1 MAFWR
6 HWIFA
11 ALVAASPL
19 VVSAQAAYTN
29 LTRGVRFLDFND
41 YTNTATM
48 WWHSGGTAG
57 SFVLTYNR
65 PLLTGTNHTTLAGA
79 TNVLGAWQFYNT
91 RLGSV
96 ARIAGAMAIPPVDL
110 PPATSPYIATNLAA
124 NLQNTTEAYF
134 VSPIFSDGI
143 GTLYFE
149 AINSLAAFEGQL
161 GVFYATDMYNSAS
174 NAVVGL
180 STAETATVSYN
191 WQILTNLVLTATSQS
206 DFARIAQVMN
216 LRKPVK
222 LLFKRL
228 TIAGSTL
235 EANHIVVD
243 NIRVSYP
250 PSDVTLAKAE
260 VPFSPGF
267 PSVSANQILVSCTV
281 SNVGPRLIEQYA
293 PISWTTHNTRQ
304 VRLHYR
310 WRYLTQEVN
319 PWSTTNM
326 TYQSGG
332 AFDDGLGNGEEF
344 QVQLPRISDVGS
356 LEYYFSCQFNGSYF
370 QSRDYT
376 AAIPAPNPG
385 AGGSYLYPAEN
396 KSPRYLSSLSEQ
408 TADATNAPLSTLI
421 RLFVSEYGSVDAMT
435 DALGAVPMELVA
447 DNKWQARVNI
457 AEMNQVHPGVSSL
470 AWYFRAI
477 NKYNATQK
485 RVLNTTNFWV
495 SSGSDKNANMPMGG
509 DCIAATAG
517 TVADTNTW
525 MSISVDPNDSNHAI
539 ITFDTESMAYEA
551 VRGEYQN
558 FNKWISQS
566 GGFADSDGYEPRIP
580 FATNFTGW
588 AADAFASSFEYFH
601 LPLATNIAF
610 YTELQGPNT
619 TLNGWT
625 AFAAQYIN
633 ERVYVTG
640 APNAPAG
647 VTTNNKALRLM
658 GGRSPLGLG
667 YIQNNAGNM
676 TDGVSN
682 FTFSARAMTLPS
694 MANVSYYK
702 GTSSDN
708 AWFQQNYLFRARVR
722 PVSSSAMSPGT
733 PTLSLFAYYQD
744 SYNNYEY
751 RVTQIQ
757 TAPNVW
763 DKRLRHQI
771 IRRVNG
777 VESILKTENIASDA
791 NLYDTLNNGN
801 ATPLEIRVFT
811 TGFQTD
817 IQCRF
822 ANTATIVFATDSSP
836 DFLTEGTCAI
846 MASDCLAYF
855 SRAWRYPLTSI
866 TDSPAP
872 TDAAMSGG
880 AVLVISDTDS
890 AVNAKA
896 WSQGAFEAKSL
907 SPIGLYTV
915 TPSTRVAVYA
925 QPTTFGT
932 TQDPTE
938 NWDKSSPVGTYTLTS
953 FSYVT
958 NTVTFKNW
966 AAKYFRVEVLG
977 SGSYATDVA
986 VDGLQVTS
994 WHGRNRL
1001 YGEGLDADY
1010 KWEIAEAWV
1019 VSNSVDQMNVVRL
1032 DISQANTNAAQYLR
1046 SILLTNGLGMAAI
1059 NYRVVQAPARLAFQY
1074 SDRWDGIWKTFKVVD
1089 EPVTT
1094 TGWKLGE
1101 AYLGLSITNN
1111 AASGWFR
1118 VVNVYSNMVYTNG
1131 VVDIRDMSVWDE
1143 PARRSNTWLAY
1154 NALITSTDT
1163 NRLWID
1169 ALWVTNNVESQ
1180 VLGPQS
1186 FYLNNSPTNGVLS
1199 GYPQA
1204 RFRPYLLS
1212 PLLKNGIG
1220 GITFLARTYTT
1231 NKNATLKFQY
1241 TKTLWE
1247 SQREIEDDSLWH
1259 DIEVFTNINNKI
1271 YRAFTWQDV
1280 GEGREYTAVR
1290 FLVETNGVPTPERVC
1305 LDEIVLVEPITP
1317 TLDIVEVKLLKQLE
1331 GILPVQYEDAS
1342 QPLEGNTLDVQV
1354 RLGNLLRDP
1363 TNINVYV
1370 NYYVGDDR
1378 WGYPRWTNT
1387 TTWVKRQLEKVA
1399 GSTNMYRTTS
1409 AALGGSNPLD
1419 GGIVYE
1425 ASMTNN
1431 ATVQYLVTVEYDGT
1445 NGVHYVK
1452 AQSSRSGTFVNPS
1465 WYFPMDK
1472 NASVASQYWNPYYIV
1487 YDVPVGAVWINEV
1500 NATESAKTLP
1510 AHNPYIEIAIPSW
1523 YSRRLSGWTLEFVTG
1538 SPEEPNVDPVVLDAT
1553 SLSYLKDAVAITNGY
1568 AFFLIS
1574 TPQSSQSRVLTNQNY
1589 SIYGLKDKLFP
1600 NSTGG
1605 IRLRRPAGMYEQT
1618 IAYNWD
1624 VSYQMRPQWAQA
1636 DPQGVF
1642 RYVGMEDWD
1651 GSLSFMGHVA
1661 YTIPRI
1667 QIDSTNTWY
1676 SGVTNFNWTPGE
1688 PNMAYAGGP
1697 RQIMPDPSGLRP
1709 GVSNVLITSYLNM
1722 LVGSTIHASHN
1733 GQRVPMWSMPM
1744 EKGRSTNVAYL
1755 ADDWY
1760 RINSLKKDGVQLLVA
1775 PVQAYTVPLNNV
1787 QTNVMLSA
1795 DVGFSSR
1802 LENEPT
1808 LDQSILDWLQNFPES
1823 DFAPTYL
1830 GVPPTPSATE
1840 LDLVT
1845 KYWLDADPTKTNFFE
1860 FVYPSVPSQ
1869 IVYVAE
1875 DTTIRTNIFL
1885 PLKMQLWSW
1894 DSSTTAY
1901 TNRGFRSLN
1910 GGAVVKLQVKIPQE
1924 SDAWFL
1930 NAQYEISNRS
1940 LNPATRIGWTM
1951 TNWDHIP
1958 SAGMFRWYLSL
1969 PSGFYDTYEYI
1980 NIDLPTPVLP

>member
-1 MAFWR
+1 MAFWKQS
-6 HWIFA
+6 I
-11 ALVAASPL
+11 LVFVLIVFPCIVRSQ
-19 VVSAQAAYTN
+19 SSYTD
-29 LTRGVRFLDFND
+29 LPRSIRFLDFND
-41 YTNTATM
+41 YTNKIAGSNI
-48 WWHSGGTAG
+48 WWHSTEVIGGPPRA
-57 SFVLTYNR
+57 
-65 PLLTGTNHTTLAGA
+65 LLTGIYHTNLVRLASMNMGYWTFDKCRMGSA
-79 TNVLGAWQFYNT
+79 YDVST
-91 RLGSV
+91 R
-96 ARIAGAMAIPPVDL
+96 IIPPADK
-110 PPATSPYIATNLAA
+110 PPTTAASKYVATNLAV
-124 NLQNTTEAYF
+124 NLQNSFSAAIY
-134 VSPIFSDGI
+134 SPVFPDGI
-143 GTLYFE
+143 GSLYFE
-149 AINSLAAFEGQL
+149 AMVNKSLYD
-161 GVFYATDMYNSAS
+161 GVIRIEIATNMVDGSTIVG
-174 NAVVGL
+174 NAPL
-180 STAETATVSYN
+180 TNYN
-191 WQILTNLVLTATSQS
+191 WKIIQDITLGATADFLRITNAIMCRCATKVKISRVSVVADQTTDDT
-206 DFARIAQVMN
+206 DF
-216 LRKPVK
+216 
-222 LLFKRL
+222 
-228 TIAGSTL
+228 
-235 EANHIVVD
+235 IVVD

-250 PSDVTLAKAE
+250 PSEVSLTKSE

-267 PSVSANQILVSCTV
+267 PSVSANQILVTCVV
-281 SNVGPRLIEQYA
+281 SNVGPIFIETNA

-326 TYQSGG
+326 SYQSGG
-332 AFDDGLGNGEEF
+332 AYDDGLGNGEEF
-344 QVQLPRISDVGS
+344 QVQLPRISDVGT

-385 AGGSYLYPAEN
+385 TVGSYAYPSEN
-396 KSPRYLSSLSEQ
+396 TSPRYLSSLLEQ

-421 RLFVSEYGSVDAMT
+421 RLFVSDYGRIDAMT

-509 DCIAATAG
+509 DAIAAAAG
-517 TVADTNTW
+517 AIADTNRW

-566 GGFADSDGYEPRIP
+566 GGFADSDGYEPRLP
-580 FATNFTGW
+580 YATNFTGW
-588 AADAFASSFEYFH
+588 VADQFDVTREYFH
-601 LPLATNIAF
+601 LYLTNSMTF
-610 YTELQGPNT
+610 YSEAQGPALTMN
-619 TLNGWT
+619 NWT
-625 AFAAQYIN
+625 AFAAQYVS
-633 ERVYVTG
+633 ERIYVTG
-640 APNAPAG
+640 SPDAPSG
-647 VTTNNKALRLM
+647 ITTNNKALRLL

-667 YIQNNAGNM
+667 YIQNNAL
-676 TDGVSN
+676 TQSDGISN

-694 MANVSYYK
+694 LANVSYYK
-702 GTSSDN
+702 GTSTDN

-722 PVSSSAMSPGT
+722 PISSSAMSPGT
-733 PTLSLFAYYQD
+733 PTLSMFAYYQD

-801 ATPLEIRVFT
+801 ATPLEIRVYT
-811 TGFQTD
+811 TGFQTE

-822 ANTATIVFATDSSP
+822 ANTATIVSAIDSSS

-896 WSQGAFEAKSL
+896 WSQGAFEARTA

-915 TPSTRVAVYA
+915 TPSTRIAVYA

-932 TQDPTE
+932 TQNPTE
-938 NWDKSSPVGTYTLTS
+938 NWDKSSPVATYTLNS
-953 FSYVT
+953 FAYVT
-958 NTVTFKNW
+958 QTIPFKNW
-966 AAKYFRVEVLG
+966 GAKYLRIEVLG
-977 SGSYATDVA
+977 PASGSYYTDVA
-986 VDGLQVTS
+986 VDGLQLTS
-994 WHGRNRL
+994 WHGRDRS
-1001 YGEGLDADY
+1001 YGSGSEDY
-1010 KWEIAEAWV
+1010 KWSINEGWIT
-1019 VSNSVDQMNVVRL
+1019 SNTVEQINLVRL
-1032 DISQANTNAAQYLR
+1032 DISQANTNETQFLR
-1046 SILLTNGLGMAAI
+1046 SILLENGLGLVAV

-1074 SDRWDGIWKTFKVVD
+1074 ADQWDGLWKTIKVID
-1089 EPVTT
+1089 EPTTT
-1094 TGWKLGE
+1094 TGWKMGE
-1101 AYLGLSITNN
+1101 AYLGLSATNSV
-1111 AASGWFR
+1111 SGWFR

-1131 VVDIRDMSVWDE
+1131 AVDIRDMSVWDE

-1169 ALWVTNNVESQ
+1169 AMWVTNNVESQ

-1186 FYLNNSPTNGVLS
+1186 CYLNNSPTNGVLS
-1199 GYPQA
+1199 GYPQT
-1204 RFRPYLLS
+1204 RFKPYLLS

-1342 QPLEGNTLDVQV
+1342 QPLEGNSVDVQV
-1354 RLGNLLRDP
+1354 RLGNLLRNP
-1363 TNINVYV
+1363 TNINVYL

-1378 WGYPRWTNT
+1378 WGYPRWTNS

-1409 AALGGSNPLD
+1409 AALGGSDPLQ

-1425 ASMTNN
+1425 AMMTNN

-1452 AQSSRSGTFVNPS
+1452 PQSSRSGTFVNPS
-1465 WYFPMDK
+1465 WYFPVDK
-1472 NASVASQYWNPYYIV
+1472 NHGLASQYWNPYYIV

-1500 NATESAKTLP
+1500 NAAESANNLP
-1510 AHNPYIEIAIPSW
+1510 VHNPYIEIAIPSW

-1538 SPEEPNVDPVVLDAT
+1538 SPYAPNVDPVVLDAS

-1600 NSTGG
+1600 LSIGG

-1624 VSYQMRPQWAQA
+1624 GNYVMKPWWAEA
-1636 DPQGVF
+1636 DPEGVF
-1642 RYVGMEDWD
+1642 RYIGMEDWD
-1651 GSLSFMGHVA
+1651 GSLSFMGHVT
-1661 YTIPRI
+1661 YTIPRT

-1733 GQRVPMWSMPM
+1733 GQRVPMWSMPI

-1760 RINSLKKDGVQLLVA
+1760 RINSLKKDGVQLLGA
-1775 PVQAYTVPLNNV
+1775 PVQAYTVPLSNL

-1823 DFAPTYL
+1823 DFMPTYL

-1860 FVYPSVPSQ
+1860 FVYPSAPSQ

-1910 GGAVVKLQVKIPQE
+1910 GGAVIKLQVKIPQE
-1924 SDAWFL
+1924 SDSWFL

-1980 NIDLPTPVLP
+1980 NLDLPTPAVLP